1 MEIKLNWRIILIIW
15 FKFAILSTLIGFALI
30 FIAPLVAFPVGLLG
44 YFAGFSDV
52 AMMRAG
58 AILGLV
64 LYLIG
69 SIFALRFAIGN
80 DYKKFKITFFEK

>member
-1 MEIKLNWRIILIIW
+1 
-15 FKFAILSTLIGFALI
+15 
-30 FIAPLVAFPVGLLG
+30 
-44 YFAGFSDV
+44 
-52 AMMRAG
+52 MRAG
-58 AILGLV
+58 AILGLF